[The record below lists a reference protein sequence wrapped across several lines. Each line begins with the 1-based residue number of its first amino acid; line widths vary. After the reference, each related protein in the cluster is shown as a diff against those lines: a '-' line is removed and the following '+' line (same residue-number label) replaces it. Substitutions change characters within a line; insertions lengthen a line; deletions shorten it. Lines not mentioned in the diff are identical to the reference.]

1 MRGEGS
7 LTHSVNIHY
16 TSFAQLLGKGR
27 SHARDE
33 AYGFLGLQV
42 GKQTPGTRGDE
53 GMHTQ
58 ARTGQ
63 PRAWQALLRGSGWR
77 SCRSALVARP
87 QSERTSL

>member
-7 LTHSVNIHY
+7 CTHSVNIHY
-16 TSFAQLLGKGR
+16 TSFTQLLGKSW

-33 AYGFLGLQV
+33 AHGFLGLQV
-42 GKQTPGTRGDE
+42 GKQTSGTRGDE

-63 PRAWQALLRGSGWR
+63 PRAWQAFLRGLGWR
-77 SCRSALVARP
+77 SCRSALGARP
-87 QSERTSL
+87 QSERSL